1 MSQYA
6 LVLFRVMRQKV
17 FAASAVGW
25 TWMMDSIRAAARE
38 FLFPSNPAL
47 AAGNPA
53 LPDPGFPDHIG
64 EF

>member
-1 MSQYA
+1 
-6 LVLFRVMRQKV
+6 MRQKV